1 MNITDSKEPKLI
13 DVIDR
18 LNHVEDTNATI
29 SCSLASGDLNGIA
42 YEWFKDDRRISPSS
56 NQGKFSIFQPM
67 NFQSILRVVDL
78 KPSDSGVY
86 SCLAKNP
93 YGQSKIAIKLHVKGK
108 DKLLIWP
115 PQLAGDARH

>member
-18 LNHVEDTNATI
+18 LNHAEDTNATL
-29 SCSLASGDLNGIA
+29 SCSIASGDLNGIT
-42 YEWFKDDRRISPSS
+42 YEWFKDDRRISANS
-56 NQGKFSIFQPM
+56 NQGKFSIFQAF
-67 NFQSILRVVDL
+67 NFQSILRVFDL

-93 YGQSKIAIKLHVKGK
+93 YGQDKIAIKLHVKGEFK
-108 DKLLIWP
+108 
-115 PQLAGDARH
+115 